1 MCQHYKSTLLLG
13 NYMLIYFVASILFV
27 AILFVAL
34 ADIAGAQQA
43 PDPALVQKVA
53 GQLER
58 QRNDAL
64 NAQAICSANLGTLQ
78 EEIEKLKK
86 QLEAKKD
93 DK

>member
-1 MCQHYKSTLLLG
+1 MLRTSSPLLT
-13 NYMLIYFVASILFV
+13 MQFVISVICIAAIFVAFV
-27 AILFVAL
+27 
-34 ADIAGAQQA
+34 DIAAGQQ

-64 NAQAICSANLGTLQ
+64 NAQAVCSANLVTLQ

>member
-1 MCQHYKSTLLLG
+1 MDLHWTIGWVMKFIISIIYVWVIFITLA
-13 NYMLIYFVASILFV
+13 VTVSS
-27 AILFVAL
+27 
-34 ADIAGAQQA
+34 QQA
-43 PDPALVQKVA
+43 PDPALIQKVA

-58 QRNDAL
+58 QRNE
-64 NAQAICSANLGTLQ
+64 AQTQVVVCSANLVTLQ

>member
-1 MCQHYKSTLLLG
+1 MRQYYKSAILLG
-13 NYMLIYFVASILFV
+13 NYLLMCCTPVL
-27 AILFVAL
+27 
-34 ADIAGAQQA
+34 AQQA
-43 PDPALVQKVA
+43 PDPALIQKVA

-58 QRNDAL
+58 QRNE
-64 NAQAICSANLGTLQ
+64 AQTQVAVCSANLVTLQ

>member
-1 MCQHYKSTLLLG
+1 MLRTSSPLL
-13 NYMLIYFVASILFV
+13 ILLCCTPV
-27 AILFVAL
+27 L
-34 ADIAGAQQA
+34 AQQ

-64 NAQAICSANLGTLQ
+64 NAQAVCSANLVTLQ

-86 QLEAKKD
+86 QLEVKKD